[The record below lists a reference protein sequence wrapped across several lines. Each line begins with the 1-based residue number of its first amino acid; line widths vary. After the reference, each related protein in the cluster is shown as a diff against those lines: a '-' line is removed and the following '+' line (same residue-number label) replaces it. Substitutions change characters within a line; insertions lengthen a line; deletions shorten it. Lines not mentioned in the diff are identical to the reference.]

1 MRCSGIGK
9 QQHVNSLLWFQKG
22 SVFFQWIRSWFLFV
36 ETRLESQHVAC
47 KVATF
52 IWISQKWRNE
62 PPNCQN
68 LIGKFG
74 TGKYRI
80 FKPTH
85 VHFDL
90 CPAVF
95 VLGFSHQQMCFQG
108 EVHFHAPIDTVGIW
122 EGFVSL
128 VRCETS
134 TAQSAFGDWTNVTW
148 GAECLEHVQFVHVTN
163 FKDGRVVQHCV
174 KDVLH
179 GPWNMFHF
187 DHAWKWLH
195 HKTISFTSV
204 NKWGVDKFQ
213 YQRSEVAVDPTW
225 PTISDSMLDD
235 SKPPKISQTRISSI
249 PVFAHYIPEFPIIPC
264 ELVIFP
270 LNNHHCWI
278 FLASIPCLHQWIGLR
293 EHLQELLIFH
303 RKNHCFFVGIL
314 KNQSSDYG

>member
-9 QQHVNSLLWFQKG
+9 QQHGNSLLWFQKG

-52 IWISQKWRNE
+52 IWISKKWRNE

-128 VRCETS
+128 CFTCSLWNIHCSKCIWRLNKCHLGRWMPRTCSVRSCHKLQRWTGG
-134 TAQSAFGDWTNVTW
+134 SALCQRCFTW
-148 GAECLEHVQFVHVTN
+148 SLEHV
-163 FKDGRVVQHCV
+163 
-174 KDVLH
+174 
-179 GPWNMFHF
+179 
-187 DHAWKWLH
+187 
-195 HKTISFTSV
+195 SF
-204 NKWGVDKFQ
+204 W
-213 YQRSEVAVDPTW
+213 
-225 PTISDSMLDD
+225 
-235 SKPPKISQTRISSI
+235 
-249 PVFAHYIPEFPIIPC
+249 
-264 ELVIFP
+264 
-270 LNNHHCWI
+270 
-278 FLASIPCLHQWIGLR
+278 PCLKVVAPTKQYRSPPSTNGESTSFNTKDR
-293 EHLQELLIFH
+293 RLQ
-303 RKNHCFFVGIL
+303 
-314 KNQSSDYG
+314 